1 MPKPLQFV
9 DSTHLQMGRE
19 PWLYFGGCN
28 YLGLSFDLRVRR
40 ALIQS
45 VKTRPLQP
53 GASRRTTG
61 EQAEYQRVEKQLARF
76 FQVEAAVVVGSGYL
90 APLAAVHAVRSTV
103 SHVLLDDQVHA
114 ALQDAAAVAGRPVV
128 RFASGDPA
136 ALRTALEQLP
146 RDAHPLVACDAT
158 RAACGGL
165 NPLPAY
171 LRILPQSGL
180 LLVDDAHGPGAI
192 GPGGRGVC
200 AALGVSDPRVLQTIS
215 LAKGIGV
222 TGGAILGSHR
232 WMTALRTGAASFI
245 GSTAPLLSVMAAVET
260 SLQILTHS
268 RRVEQLHANLQLFHT
283 LLPRRSEIIS
293 DPQTPVTSIYP
304 SRAAQASALKRSL
317 RRAKIFPSFIRYLN
331 GPPEGFLRLAIQSG
345 HRPAEI
351 RRLAHAL
358 AEAFSD

>member
-1 MPKPLQFV
+1 MAKPLQFIN
-9 DSTHLQMGRE
+9 STHIQVGRE

-40 ALIQS
+40 ALMQS
-45 VKTRPLQP
+45 VKARPLQP

-61 EQAEYQRVEKQLARF
+61 EQAEYQRVEKRLARF
-76 FQVEAAVVVGSGYL
+76 FRVEEAVVVGSGYL
-90 APLAAVHAVRSTV
+90 APLAAVHAVRSTLT
-103 SHVLLDDQVHA
+103 HVLLDDQVHA
-114 ALQDAAAVAGRPVV
+114 ALQDAAAVAGCPVV

-136 ALRTALEQLP
+136 ALQAGLDQLP
-146 RDAHPLVACDAT
+146 GDARPLVAVDAT

-165 NPLPAY
+165 NPVAAY
-171 LRILPQSGL
+171 LRILPECGV
-180 LLVDDAHGPGAI
+180 LLVDDSHGPGAI

-245 GSTAPLLSVMAAVET
+245 GSTAPLLSVMAAVEV
-260 SLQILTHS
+260 SLQILTQSH
-268 RRVEQLHANLQLFHT
+268 RVEQLQTNLQFFHT

-293 DPQTPVTSIYP
+293 DPQTPVTGIYP
-304 SRAAQASALKRSL
+304 SHAAQASSLKRSL
-317 RRAKIFPSFIRYLN
+317 RRARIFPSFIHYLN

-345 HRPAEI
+345 HRPAEV